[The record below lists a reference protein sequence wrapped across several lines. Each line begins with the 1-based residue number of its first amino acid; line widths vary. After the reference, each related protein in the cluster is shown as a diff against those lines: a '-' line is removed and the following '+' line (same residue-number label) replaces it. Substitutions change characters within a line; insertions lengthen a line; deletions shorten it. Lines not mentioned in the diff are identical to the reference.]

1 MNINPALNDDMPPSL
16 VVDPSARQAR
26 HLLTLRRA
34 RRNHLPDI
42 LFGEPGWECL
52 LQLYVAESER
62 RQLSAEQCVGLST
75 APDTTARRWIGL
87 LIAEGLAEQAD
98 SGILALTA
106 KARRALKAM
115 LGQSGEGSSPPSRR
129 RPIWRGR

>member
-1 MNINPALNDDMPPSL
+1 MNNPALNDDMPAAAL
-16 VVDPSARQAR
+16 LADPSARQAR

-34 RRNHLPDI
+34 RRDHLPDI

-62 RQLSAEQCVGLST
+62 RQLSAEQCVGLSS
-75 APDTTARRWIGL
+75 APASTARRWIAL
-87 LIAEGLAEQAD
+87 LVVEGLAEKAD
-98 SGILALTA
+98 SGILTLTA

-115 LGQSGEGSSPPSRR
+115 FGQLAEGSSPPAWRR
-129 RPIWRGR
+129 STWRGR